1 MSAIDEES
9 TLLRGNAAPK
19 YRTNLIVGA
28 LAAASFM
35 FGVGVATTLDRNAA
49 RATRLDV
56 ATQTGIVVDQASTVT
71 DKAGDYIN
79 DPSSIPVEDIVDT
92 VQPIVKDVINNFEEE
107 DLPSWVDPIIK
118 TVNGI
123 VGWIN
128 GLLSGNGG
136 EPGGDE
142 DDETNAKVLCPGTTL
157 GDDPSSSDYCDCMG
171 DCTDPERSAWCSCSE
186 AQLCCA
192 IPAASGDDTT
202 DDMGGDET
210 GGDDMSGMSAGDDTA
225 VTNSTM

>member
-1 MSAIDEES
+1 MI
-9 TLLRGNAAPK
+9 GAPDS
-19 YRTNLIVGA
+19 LVDLHA
-28 LAAASFM
+28 
-35 FGVGVATTLDRNAA
+35 GVGVATTLDRNAA

-56 ATQTGIVVDQASTVT
+56 ATQASIVADTVPTVT

-92 VQPIVKDVINNFEEE
+92 VQPIVEKVIDNFDPDDV
-107 DLPSWVDPIIK
+107 PSWVDPIIK

-136 EPGGDE
+136 EPGWDE

-171 DCTDPERSAWCSCSE
+171 DCTDPERSAWCACSE

-192 IPAASGDDTT
+192 IPATKDDDMGDTPAADDTT
-202 DDMGGDET
+202 GD
-210 GGDDMSGMSAGDDTA
+210 GMSGMSAGDDGMA